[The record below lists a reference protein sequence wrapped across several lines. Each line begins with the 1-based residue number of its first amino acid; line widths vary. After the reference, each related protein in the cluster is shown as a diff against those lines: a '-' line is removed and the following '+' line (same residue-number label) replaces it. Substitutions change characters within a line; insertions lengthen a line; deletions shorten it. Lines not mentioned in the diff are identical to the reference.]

1 MSRKLFVDK
10 VFELVNDPS
19 MSDVIR
25 WSDDGSSFVISNED
39 KLVNQVFPE
48 LFKHNSMDSFIRQL
62 HHYGFKKNTK
72 DKNSLEFSNSMFVR
86 GRPELISSIK
96 RKGASTKSHAPKNV
110 NAEFDELLAQIDA
123 LKSEKES
130 LQSENENLREKY
142 MELVTKY
149 EPSDESPTNS
159 EAGFALKSDS
169 NTGNFFG
176 NSSYGNEFVW
186 NTPVKTEVTDSG
198 FNLDA
203 GFEWSA
209 PMEIEDLTVDSERS
223 AFEFP
228 EWGKVPSM
236 DDFGHSAF
244 SRMPAMSRLT
254 STDLNDPYFG
264 LQDYPVKIEPDY

>member
-25 WSDDGSSFVISNED
+25 WSEDGSSFVISNEE

-96 RKGASTKSHAPKNV
+96 RKGAVTKAKNV
-110 NAEFDELLAQIDA
+110 NSEVDELLAQIDA

-130 LQSENENLREKY
+130 LKSENENLREKY
-142 MELVTKY
+142 LELVTKY
-149 EPSDESPTNS
+149 EPGDESPSS
-159 EAGFALKSDS
+159 ESSGFKSES
-169 NTGNFFG
+169 SGFFG
-176 NSSYGNEFVW
+176 NSSLGNDFVW

-209 PMEIEDLTVDSERS
+209 PMEIEDLTGDSERS
-223 AFEFP
+223 NTFEFP
-228 EWGKVPSM
+228 EWGNSGIPSM
-236 DDFGHSAF
+236 DEFGNSAF
-244 SRMPAMSRLT
+244 SRVPSFTRIT

-264 LQDYPVKIEPDY
+264 LQDYLPVKIEADY